1 MNKRVFFGAVIATLL
16 ISTHDHALAQD
27 VFKWIDEN
35 GVVHYGQS
43 VPAGV
48 ENYERVNITPSPAV
62 PTPPQPQAADRPEP
76 FEPEPTLPTPTS
88 PTPAAAL
95 LPASAMSLEE
105 LDRICEDARERA
117 IAPLRAAAI
126 EECEA
131 SPRRS
136 DPEYCERF
144 HATFGE
150 AVRIANGATKPRMFN
165 DLPECVQAEQERRN
179 RSSR

>member
-1 MNKRVFFGAVIATLL
+1 MNKSVFLGAVIAVLL
-16 ISTHDHALAQD
+16 IITHSQASAQD

-48 ENYERVNITPSPAV
+48 ENYERVNITPSPAA

-76 FEPEPTLPTPTS
+76 SEPEPAFPTPAS
-88 PTPAAAL
+88 SAPAAAL
-95 LPASAMSLEE
+95 QPASAMSLEE

-131 SPRRS
+131 APRRS

-150 AVRIANGATKPRMFN
+150 AARIANGATKPRMFN
-165 DLPECVQAEQERRN
+165 ELPECVQAEQERRN